1 MSGGTA
7 VSRAVL
13 LAGGPTPAP
22 LAVSTGLSRL
32 DLHVTADHSVL
43 EHWLDR
49 IERLGEWLSTGF
61 EVRVIYDGH
70 SPRPSD
76 PVLKRPFV
84 VRIEEESGRY
94 RGAAGLV
101 RDACADLLDEGTVLV
116 IEAGRYLAGTLDGLV
131 ASHGSSGAEV
141 TVAVNPDASP
151 AGVYLLDRST
161 LNLVPKVGFTDLKEQ
176 WLQSVLSRGLEVQA
190 HRLREPGCL
199 GLRTREQF
207 LAAAAIA
214 GPMVS
219 GGSVVS
225 TGAEVSDSAALV
237 DSVVMP
243 GARVGARAVVARS
256 VLCPGAVVERDA
268 EVLDAAFGARKV

>member
-22 LAVSTGLSRL
+22 LAAATGLSLL

-49 IERLGEWLSTGF
+49 IERLGEWLGGGF
-61 EVRVIYDGH
+61 EVRVIYDGR

-76 PVLKRPFV
+76 PVLKRPFI
-84 VRIEEESGRY
+84 VRIEEESGRF
-94 RGAAGLV
+94 RGPAGIV
-101 RDACADLLDEGTVLV
+101 RDACADLLEDGTVLV

-131 ASHGSSGAEV
+131 VSHGASGAEV
-141 TVAVNPDASP
+141 TVAANPDGSP
-151 AGVYLLDRST
+151 AGVYAVRRQT
-161 LNLVPKVGFTDLKEQ
+161 LNLAPKVGFTDLKEQ

-190 HRLREPGCL
+190 HELREPGCL

-207 LAAAAIA
+207 LAAAAVA

-256 VLCPGAVVERDA
+256 VLCPGAEVEPDA
-268 EVLDAAFGARKV
+268 EVVDAAFGTRKV